1 MSEPSPPPER
11 VYLDYGGFAPVDARV
26 MAVMRP
32 FLEAGIGNPS
42 APHTLGAEARA
53 ALEAARV
60 KVARLCGGAP
70 AGLIFTSGAT
80 EANNLAIKGAACAR
94 RAAGASRV
102 IISALEHASIVE
114 PCRELERG
122 GTEVVVIPTDGD
134 GRVDLDAIRC
144 ALRAGGADLVSIS
157 AASADVGTL
166 QPLAEISRAT
176 RAAGVP
182 LHVDAVGALG
192 RIPLAADA
200 GGIDL
205 LTLSGNDV
213 YGPPGTGALWV
224 RPELRLRPQILG
236 DGQEGG
242 SRGGIENLPGVVGL
256 GVAAE
261 LMRSE
266 GLHEE
271 APRLAALRDELL
283 EGLLD
288 RVEDCRLTGAR
299 VARLPQHLSVAL
311 PGAQADRLLSELDA
325 VGIAASSGAACVSRR
340 RTPSPALGAIGCS
353 PEEVEGSL
361 CFTLGRWSTAADVA
375 AVLDHLPVIAAR
387 ARSSASLA
395 RR

>member
-1 MSEPSPPPER
+1 MNGPPPPER

-60 KVARLCGGAP
+60 KVARLCGGSP
-70 AGLIFTSGAT
+70 SGLVFTSGAT
-80 EANNLAIKGAACAR
+80 EANNLAIKGGACAR
-94 RAAGASRV
+94 GAEPRSRV
-102 IISALEHASIVE
+102 ILSAVEHASVVA

-122 GTEVVVIPTDGD
+122 GTEVVVISTDGD
-134 GRVDLDAIRC
+134 GRVDLDALGR
-144 ALRAGGADLVSIS
+144 ALRDGAVLVSIA
-157 AASADVGTL
+157 AASADLGTL
-166 QPLAEISRAT
+166 QPLAEIGRAT

-200 GGIDL
+200 AGIDL
-205 LTLSGNDV
+205 LTLSGNDI

-224 RPELRLRPQILG
+224 RPDLRLSPQMAG

-242 SRGGIENLPGVVGL
+242 CRGGIENLPGLVGL

-266 GLHEE
+266 GLQEE

-288 RVEDCRLTGAR
+288 RVDDCRLTGAR
-299 VARLPQHLSVAL
+299 VPRLPQHLSVTL
-311 PGAQADRLLSELDA
+311 PGARADQVLAELDA

-340 RTPSPALGAIGCS
+340 RTPSAALGAIGCS
-353 PEEVEGSL
+353 PEEIEGSL
-361 CFTLGRWSTAADVA
+361 CFTLGRWTTPADVA
-375 AVLDHLPVIAAR
+375 AVLAHLPAIACR